1 MKTILSMKDILS
13 RLCRFQMIG
22 DTPSLEA
29 EGAGGGA

>member
-1 MKTILSMKDILS
+1 MMKILSMKDILS

-22 DTPSLEA
+22 VTPSPAA